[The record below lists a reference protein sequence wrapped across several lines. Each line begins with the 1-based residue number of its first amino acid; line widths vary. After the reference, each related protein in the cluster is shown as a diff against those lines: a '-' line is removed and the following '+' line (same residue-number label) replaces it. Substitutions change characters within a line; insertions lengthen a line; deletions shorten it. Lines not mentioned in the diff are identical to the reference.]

1 MLVLLLLL
9 QGYEH
14 LFRGYIIVPLD
25 GYACHELKVAP
36 RESAN
41 EIWLGDLN
49 ARRGHAGSE
58 LWSWLDNLFGQGP
71 QLSRPPLCM
80 HALSIIFLLDLRSTY
95 GALRSTRPPTYGVH
109 GLPCTY
115 LLALFCFSICLLI
128 SCFPA
133 FLLLRRP
140 QRFSVWSEMGA
151 CSQYLIARQHAVV
164 RGQERPL
171 SILATPATA
180 CCSSFFTQPGLPG
193 EGRGEQGE
201 DAHPRKGPPQ
211 QSP

>member
-14 LFRGYIIVPLD
+14 LFCGYIIVPLD

-80 HALSIIFLLDLRSTY
+80 HALSIIFLLGLRSTY
-95 GALRSTRPPTYGVH
+95 GALRNTRPPTYEVH

-133 FLLLRRP
+133 PSAPPALL
-140 QRFSVWSEMGA
+140 SVVGNGSLQSIPNSSTA
-151 CSQYLIARQHAVV
+151 CS
-164 RGQERPL
+164 GERPGKTPVYL
-171 SILATPATA
+171 SNPSNCML
-180 CCSSFFTQPGLPG
+180 Q
-193 EGRGEQGE
+193 
-201 DAHPRKGPPQ
+201 
-211 QSP
+211 